1 MDPVT
6 GMVAIQAVS
15 AIAQMYNAEKT
26 RGAAKKKLKEIEALF
41 DSIVPPDLVGSIASW
56 RDDEMLPKFSSGEIP
71 FPDFN
76 INSAQYDQIKKFVP
90 EIAPYVA
97 QVKPELVSRSAV
109 GEEGL
114 AAQRKAL
121 SRYMDIAESDSD
133 PAMEA
138 MLRKASREGQIQA
151 QSRSQSALQDFARR
165 GQMGSGMQLASQ
177 LQGQESAMD
186 RMASQGQDAAI
197 EAYRNRLEA
206 LGQGAQLGG
215 SMEGRDLDLSRMNTD
230 TINRFNEM
238 TSTKFQNYLNQSAD
252 TSNQAQK
259 FNIGTA
265 KDDRDRL
272 DKISG
277 MKYDADIAQ
286 QKKQNELEQLGFS
299 NAFKKADVL
308 NSQYQNELDK
318 MKGKAGIA
326 TKGYDAGISEGQD
339 AAKAIQGAANIGSTY
354 FSESAK
360 ADDREQGREQWEKEF
375 RARYPNA

>member
-1 MDPVT
+1 MGPV
-6 GMVAIQAVS
+6 GAMVAIQAVS
-15 AIAQMYNAEKT
+15 AVAQMYNAEKT
-26 RGAAKKKLKEIEALF
+26 RGAAKDRLKEIEKLF
-41 DSIVPPDLVGSIASW
+41 DSIAPPDLMGQIENW
-56 RDDEMLPKFSSGEIP
+56 RDDEMLPKFLSGEIP

-76 INSAQYDQIKKFVP
+76 INSSQYDQIKKFVP
-90 EIAPYVA
+90 QIAPLVA

-206 LGQGAQLGG
+206 LGAGAQLGG
-215 SMEGRDLDLSRMNTD
+215 QMEGRDLDLSRMNTD

-238 TSTKFQNYLNQSAD
+238 TSTKYQNYLNQSAD
-252 TSNQAQK
+252 TNNQAQK

-277 MKYDADIAQ
+277 LQYDHQMNQ
-286 QKKQNELEQLGFS
+286 QKKQNDLQQQAFG
-299 NAFKKADVL
+299 NALKKADI
-308 NSQYQNELDK
+308 SQLKYQNDLDK
-318 MKGKAGIA
+318 IKGKAGVA
-326 TKGYDAGISEGQD
+326 TTGYQAGIGEGQD
-339 AAKAIQGAANIGSTY
+339 AAQAIQGLSNMGMTFA
-354 FSESAK
+354 SEYGK
-360 ADDREQGREQWEKEF
+360 EQARDEERARWEKEF
-375 RARYPNA
+375 QAKYGAQ